1 MCKWGTNVELRVPIQ
16 AELSHT
22 GRERWAIKKIDACI
36 APIVDALNKGGVLT
50 TACCCGHGKANG
62 EIHLQDGRVLT
73 IHAPN
78 KKVKFRTPQGA
89 GYLPES
95 K

>member
-62 EIHLQDGRVLT
+62 EIHLQDGPEVIRRHYSDQT
-73 IHAPN
+73 ED
-78 KKVKFRTPQGA
+78 KVIQIVRGK
-89 GYLPES
+89 
-95 K
+95 